1 MTNRHDRSDL
11 DLPFSPPQSDEGS
24 TVRDRAPASRPP
36 ARRSD
41 PNLSLDQRLVSK
53 LAEAAA
59 LLAKLEPQDARARLL
74 HIAMLRKDESLL
86 DGILAEL
93 ALPPRPVRRSR

>member
-1 MTNRHDRSDL
+1 MTNRPHRTDADP
-11 DLPFSPPQSDEGS
+11 PFSQSLNDEGS
-24 TVRDRAPASRPP
+24 SVRERAPAAPHPTRK
-36 ARRSD
+36 SD

-74 HIAMLRKDESLL
+74 HIALLRRDETLL

-93 ALPPRPVRRSR
+93 ALPTVARRPR